1 MTLELT
7 LLIQAALAV
16 MGGTAT
22 VAGMVLHKKTAKG
35 FALVPLW
42 MFYTFYNFWGM
53 AAVRSLLLYDE
64 IPAYGE
70 NMYLLFL
77 DLAASVGITVFL
89 LVTNEQQRKAGI
101 CVKTA
106 ACAVLVVM
114 NGFQFVVLV
123 RQYTNVNTVLYE
135 ALRPDRIVIQGLIV
149 MVGYLILGRIFGSDR
164 CKKWVMPVAVSMLY
178 VITLY
183 LAPVFETLIANQNE
197 FMFAIKDVW
206 YLFLAFGV
214 AVSAAII
221 AILLLVS
228 EKRCRI
234 LCAVL
239 WAYCISAYLQGMLL
253 NGSLFLMD
261 GKKPDWSNGLKTMN
275 LLLWCACLA
284 GLAALCHFAGRAAQ
298 KMIVYSS
305 LVLCI
310 MQVVGVISLIPAC
323 QKDKVQK
330 EDVLYENYL
339 SMEGIGEVAS
349 EENVIVFVL
358 DTYDVD
364 FLEQVLEIQ
373 PDFLDPLKG
382 FIFYPDNVSQFSR
395 TLPSIPY
402 MLTEQTYFY
411 EESITDYVDRAFSEC
426 IFWEGLRKEGYQY
439 YLFEV
444 DENYIGDRVLEE
456 AANFVTKGT
465 VFAEEYSF
473 WGCVE
478 AAVRIGSYRLMP
490 YFVKDCFSYTSGDI
504 DHMVISRRVLD
515 RPMYSEEDAYLW
527 EQLRESG
534 LVVGDD
540 KKAFRFIHTK
550 GAHAPYTMNER
561 GEWVGEEE
569 IVPEQ
574 MYEGSM
580 RFVYDYLEQMQRLG
594 VYEQS
599 MIIITA
605 DHGENFVTEELTQ
618 ETNPILFIKPRGV
631 SADVPLQTSDIMASQ
646 NDLLPT
652 ISAAIGIEYVDSW
665 GLDLLNPNGK
675 ERTRTRCHY
684 YAVVENS
691 IQTKTRKYNIDGNS
705 RDFANWT
712 ATDEY
717 HEFGEFY

>member
-7 LLIQAALAV
+7 LLIQAALSV

-89 LVTNEQQRKAGI
+89 LVTDEQQRKAGI
-101 CVKTA
+101 RMKTA

-114 NGFQFVVLV
+114 NGLQFVVLV
-123 RQYTNVNTVLYE
+123 RRYTNVNAALYGV
-135 ALRPDRIVIQGLIV
+135 LRPDRIVLQGLIV

-164 CKKWVMPVAVSMLY
+164 CKKWVMPVAVSMLC

-183 LAPVFETLIANQNE
+183 LAPVFETLIANQSE

-206 YLFLAFGV
+206 YLFLVFGV
-214 AVSAAII
+214 VVSTAII

-239 WAYCISAYLQGMLL
+239 WAYCISAYLQGMFL

-261 GKKPDWSNGLKTMN
+261 GKKPDWSNSLKTMN
-275 LLLWCACLA
+275 LLLWFACLA
-284 GLAALCHFAGRAAQ
+284 GLAALCRFVGRAGQ
-298 KMIVYSS
+298 KMIIYSS
-305 LVLCI
+305 CVLCI
-310 MQVVGVISLIPAC
+310 MQVVGVGSLIPAY
-323 QKDKVQK
+323 QKDETQGNVQ
-330 EDVLYENYL
+330 YENYL
-339 SMEGIGEVAS
+339 SMEGMGEVAS

-373 PDFLDPLKG
+373 PDFLEPLKG
-382 FIFYPDNVSQFSR
+382 FIFFPDNVSQFSR
-395 TLPSIPY
+395 TFPSIPY

-411 EESITDYVDRAFSEC
+411 EEPITDYVDRAFSEC
-426 IFWEGLRKEGYQY
+426 MFWEGLRQEGFRY
-439 YLFEV
+439 YLFEEAEDV
-444 DENYIGDRVLEE
+444 IGDKVRKE
-456 AANFVTKGT
+456 AANFVTKGE

-473 WGCVE
+473 LGCVE
-478 AAVRIGSYRLMP
+478 TAVRIGSYRLTP
-490 YFVKDCFSYTSGDI
+490 YFVKDRFVYTSGDI
-504 DHMVISRRVLD
+504 NQMVISRRILD

-540 KKAFRFIHTK
+540 KRAFRFIHTK
-550 GAHAPYTMNER
+550 GAHAPYTMNEK
-561 GEWVGEEE
+561 GERVDEEK
-569 IVPEQ
+569 IIPEQ

-580 RFVYDYLEQMQRLG
+580 RFVYNYLEQMQRLG

-618 ETNPILFIKPRGV
+618 ETNPILFIKPCGV
-631 SADVPLQTSDIMASQ
+631 SADVPLQISDTMASQ

-675 ERTRTRCHY
+675 DTTRTRCHY